1 MRQAL
6 ALLALAFTACATT
19 PATAPTSPAASP
31 AATTATSPCSAGHTL
46 INASLWV
53 QSAAEYEAAA
63 LQTYGNARRML
74 DAALAD
80 PTWSAMPGQNATAAM
95 PPAVILDLDETVL
108 DNVRFEARMVRAGKT
123 YTPEDWLQWVSES
136 AAGTVPGAREFLEY
150 ARGRGVTPF
159 YITGRKAVEEAA
171 TLRNL
176 QQLGLPL
183 SAAEDTLFVR
193 GERPEWDSGDKGPR
207 REYVASRYRVL
218 LLVGDDLNDFVNAR
232 EKSQAEREE
241 IMRTTAANWGT
252 KWFMLSNPMYGSW
265 EDAAAAGKDCEKVR
279 NKIEALKP

>member
-6 ALLALAFTACATT
+6 ALLALALTACATT
-19 PATAPTSPAASP
+19 PAATSTPSTPAAASS
-31 AATTATSPCSAGHTL
+31 APCNPGLAL
-46 INASLWV
+46 VNASLWV
-53 QSAAEYEAAA
+53 QNAAEYEATS
-63 LQTYGNARRML
+63 LQTYANARRML

-80 PTWSAMPGQNATAAM
+80 PTWSAMPGQTGTAAKQ
-95 PPAVILDLDETVL
+95 PAVILDLDETVI
-108 DNVRFEARMVRAGKT
+108 DNVQFEARMVRAGKT
-123 YTPEDWLQWVSES
+123 YTPEDWLTWVNES

-150 ARGRGVTPF
+150 ARSRGVTPF

-176 QQLGLPL
+176 QKLNLPL
-183 SAAEDTLFVR
+183 SATEDTLFVR

-218 LLVGDDLNDFVNAR
+218 LVIGDDLNDFVNAR

-241 IMRTTAANWGT
+241 IMRTTAAYWGT
-252 KWFMLSNPMYGSW
+252 KWFMLANPMYGSW
-265 EDAAAAGKDCEKVR
+265 EDAAAAGKDCEKLQ
-279 NKIEALKP
+279 NKIQALRP

>member
-19 PATAPTSPAASP
+19 PTAPPVV
-31 AATTATSPCSAGHTL
+31 TATSPCSAGHTL

-53 QSAAEYEAAA
+53 QSAAEYDATA
-63 LQTYGNARRML
+63 LQTYANARRML

-80 PTWSAMPGQNATAAM
+80 PAWSAMPGQNATAEM
-95 PPAVILDLDETVL
+95 PPAIILDLDETVL
-108 DNVRFEARMVRAGKT
+108 DNVRFEARMVRAGQT
-123 YTPEDWLQWVSES
+123 YNGDDWLTWVKES
-136 AAGTVPGAREFLEY
+136 AAGTVPGAREFLDY
-150 ARGRGVTPF
+150 ARSRGVTPF

-183 SAAEDTLFVR
+183 SPAEDTLLVR

-207 REYVASRYRVL
+207 REYVATRYRVL

-252 KWFMLSNPMYGSW
+252 KWFMLANPMYGSW